1 MESNENNT
9 TNEIITSKNN
19 DTTTE
24 TITNK
29 NNDTTT
35 ETITNKN
42 NYTTTETTTNM
53 NENTPTE
60 TITNMNN
67 DTPTETTTNK
77 NNDTPTETITNMNN
91 ETTTETTNVNKNNKN
106 KKKKIIIIA
115 IVLLIVAT
123 IGCIY
128 FFKIKDNNTTTSK
141 VGDKKDGNSL
151 TDKDKDKDLS
161 DENYHNKY
169 KLSGNS
175 LEDFDLYFLQLEN
188 ERKNKVYSP
197 LSIKYALSMLNEGAN
212 GKTKKQISSVIGDY
226 NAKKYSN
233 NSNMSFANALFIR
246 DSFKDS
252 IKDSYINTLS
262 NKYNAEVIFDSFK
275 TPNKLNSWVS
285 NKTFKLINNLFDD
298 VSQNN
303 FILANALAIDMEW
316 VNIIGGFVYVNYA
329 HENYFDVITEEHKPK
344 EFDGNQ
350 SVDTLEIFTVAN
362 KYDIVNIFGEQN
374 IRDNITKRYQ
384 DWLNSEE
391 YKKYHAHEENID
403 VETYVN
409 NYIKEINE
417 GYKDLKSSTDFEFY
431 VDNDIKVFAKDL
443 KEYNGITLQYVG
455 IMPKNDSLD
464 NYIKNT
470 NAFKINTII
479 NKLKPIKLESFKEGV
494 ITEIRGFVPMFK
506 FDYDLNIKEDLQK
519 LGITNVFDS
528 NKADLSN
535 ISSSKNYIDDA
546 KQKTNIEFANEGIKA
561 AAVTYVGDF
570 GTGVGGFDYLYDVP
584 VEKINL
590 DFDKPYMFI
599 IRDKNSGE
607 VWFTGTVYKPIEYV
621 AGQF

>member
-9 TNEIITSKNN
+9 TNEIIT
-19 DTTTE
+19 
-24 TITNK
+24 NK
-29 NNDTTT
+29 NNDTT
-35 ETITNKN
+35 N
-42 NYTTTETTTNM
+42 
-53 NENTPTE
+53 
-60 TITNMNN
+60 
-67 DTPTETTTNK
+67 
-77 NNDTPTETITNMNN
+77 
-91 ETTTETTNVNKNNKN
+91 ETTNVNKNKKN

-123 IGCIY
+123 LGCIY

-141 VGDKKDGNSL
+141 VGDKKDDNSL

-316 VNIIGGFVYVNYA
+316 VNVINDLGYFAVSYQ
-329 HENYFDVITEEHKPK
+329 HENYWETRNHYHEST

-350 SVDTLEIFTVAN
+350 SVDTLEIMAVAN

-409 NYIKEINE
+409 NYIKEINK

-431 VDNDIKVFAKDL
+431 VDDDIKVFAKDL

-494 ITEIRGFVPMFK
+494 ITEIRGNIPMFK

-535 ISSSKNYIDDA
+535 ISSSKNYIEDA

-607 VWFTGTVYKPIEYV
+607 VWFTGTVYEPTEYV
-621 AGQF
+621 DGQFEW

>member
-29 NNDTTT
+29 NN
-35 ETITNKN
+35 
-42 NYTTTETTTNM
+42 YTT
-53 NENTPTE
+53 
-60 TITNMNN
+60 
-67 DTPTETTTNK
+67 TETTTNK
-77 NNDTPTETITNMNN
+77 NNDTTNEIITNKNN

-115 IVLLIVAT
+115 IILLIVAT
-123 IGCIY
+123 LGCIY

-141 VGDKKDGNSL
+141 VGDKKDDNSL

-161 DENYHNKY
+161 DENYNNKY

-316 VNIIGGFVYVNYA
+316 VNVINDLGYFAVSYQ
-329 HENYFDVITEEHKPK
+329 HENYWETRNHYHEST

-350 SVDTLEIFTVAN
+350 SVDTLEIMAVAN

-409 NYIKEINE
+409 NYIKEINK

-470 NAFKINTII
+470 NAFKINAII

-494 ITEIRGFVPMFK
+494 ITEIRGNIPMFK

-535 ISSSKNYIDDA
+535 ISSSKNYIEDA

-607 VWFTGTVYKPIEYV
+607 VWFTGTVYEPTEYV
-621 AGQF
+621 AGQFEW

>member
-9 TNEIITSKNN
+9 TNETTTNMNNDTTNETITNMNN

-24 TITNK
+24 TTTNK

-35 ETITNKN
+35 ET
-42 NYTTTETTTNM
+42 
-53 NENTPTE
+53 
-60 TITNMNN
+60 
-67 DTPTETTTNK
+67 
-77 NNDTPTETITNMNN
+77 
-91 ETTTETTNVNKNNKN
+91 TNVKKN

-123 IGCIY
+123 LGCIY

-141 VGDKKDGNSL
+141 VGDKKDDNSL

-161 DENYHNKY
+161 DENYNNKY

-275 TPNKLNSWVS
+275 TPDKLNSWVS

-316 VNIIGGFVYVNYA
+316 VNVINDLGYFAVSYQ
-329 HENYFDVITEEHKPK
+329 HENYWETRNHYHEST

-350 SVDTLEIFTVAN
+350 SVDTLEIMAVAN

-409 NYIKEINE
+409 NYIKEINK

-431 VDNDIKVFAKDL
+431 VDDDIKAFSKDL

-494 ITEIRGFVPMFK
+494 ITEIRGNIPMFK

-535 ISSSKNYIDDA
+535 ISSSKNYIEDA

-621 AGQF
+621 AGQFER

>member
-9 TNEIITSKNN
+9 TNEI
-19 DTTTE
+19 
-24 TITNK
+24 ITNK

-42 NYTTTETTTNM
+42 NETT
-53 NENTPTE
+53 TE
-60 TITNMNN
+60 TITN
-67 DTPTETTTNK
+67 K
-77 NNDTPTETITNMNN
+77 NN
-91 ETTTETTNVNKNNKN
+91 ETTTETTNMNNDTTNEIITNKNNETPTETINVNKNKQN

-123 IGCIY
+123 LGCIY

-161 DENYHNKY
+161 DENYNNKY

-316 VNIIGGFVYVNYA
+316 VNVIKGFVYVDYTLSHKNYSA
-329 HENYFDVITEEHKPK
+329 VLHIHHIPK

-350 SVDTLEIFTVAN
+350 QADTLGIMAVAN

-384 DWLNSEE
+384 NWLNSED
-391 YKKYHAHEENID
+391 YEEESCDPGKDLD

-409 NYIKEINE
+409 NYIKEINK
-417 GYKDLKSSTDFEFY
+417 GYKDLESSTDFEFY

-494 ITEIRGFVPMFK
+494 ITEISGFVPMFK

-535 ISSSKNYIDDA
+535 ISSSKNYIEQA
-546 KQKTNIEFANEGIKA
+546 KQKINIEFANEGIKA
-561 AAVTYVGDF
+561 AAVVELGAWGGYAPC
-570 GTGVGGFDYLYDVP
+570 GFDYLYDVP

-607 VWFTGTVYKPIEYV
+607 VWFTGTVYEPTEYV
-621 AGQF
+621 DGQFEW

>member
-9 TNEIITSKNN
+9 TNE
-19 DTTTE
+19 TT
-24 TITNK
+24 TNK

-42 NYTTTETTTNM
+42 NE
-53 NENTPTE
+53 TPTE
-60 TITNMNN
+60 TI
-67 DTPTETTTNK
+67 
-77 NNDTPTETITNMNN
+77 
-91 ETTTETTNVNKNNKN
+91 NVNKNKQN

-316 VNIIGGFVYVNYA
+316 VNVINDLGYFAVSYQ
-329 HENYFDVITEEHKPK
+329 HENYWETRNHYHEST

-350 SVDTLEIFTVAN
+350 SVDTLEIMAVAN

-621 AGQF
+621 AGQIER

>member
-24 TITNK
+24 TITN
-29 NNDTTT
+29 
-35 ETITNKN
+35 
-42 NYTTTETTTNM
+42 
-53 NENTPTE
+53 
-60 TITNMNN
+60 MNN
-67 DTPTETTTNK
+67 D
-77 NNDTPTETITNMNN
+77 
-91 ETTTETTNVNKNNKN
+91 TTNVNKNNKN

-123 IGCIY
+123 LGCIY

-141 VGDKKDGNSL
+141 VGDKKDDNSL

-161 DENYHNKY
+161 DENYNNKY

-246 DSFKDS
+246 DTFKDS

-316 VNIIGGFVYVNYA
+316 VNVINDLGYFAVSYQ
-329 HENYFDVITEEHKPK
+329 HENYWETRNHYHEST

-350 SVDTLEIFTVAN
+350 SVDTLEIMAVAN

-409 NYIKEINE
+409 NYIKEINK

-431 VDNDIKVFAKDL
+431 VDDDIKVFAKDL

-494 ITEIRGFVPMFK
+494 ITEIRGNIPMFK

-535 ISSSKNYIDDA
+535 ISSSKNYIEDA

-621 AGQF
+621 SGQFERY

>member
-42 NYTTTETTTNM
+42 NDTT
-53 NENTPTE
+53 TE

-67 DTPTETTTNK
+67 D
-77 NNDTPTETITNMNN
+77 
-91 ETTTETTNVNKNNKN
+91 TTNVNKNNKN

-123 IGCIY
+123 LGCIY

-141 VGDKKDGNSL
+141 VGDKKDDNSL

-161 DENYHNKY
+161 DENYNNKY

-246 DSFKDS
+246 DTFKDS

-316 VNIIGGFVYVNYA
+316 VNVINDLGYFAVSYQ
-329 HENYFDVITEEHKPK
+329 HENYWETRNHYHEST

-350 SVDTLEIFTVAN
+350 SVDTLEIMAVAN

-409 NYIKEINE
+409 NYIKEINK

-431 VDNDIKVFAKDL
+431 VDDDIKVFAKDL

-494 ITEIRGFVPMFK
+494 ITEIRGNIPMFK

-535 ISSSKNYIDDA
+535 ISSSKNYIEDA

-621 AGQF
+621 SGQFERY

>member
-9 TNEIITSKNN
+9 TNEIITNMNN

-24 TITNK
+24 TI
-29 NNDTTT
+29 
-35 ETITNKN
+35 
-42 NYTTTETTTNM
+42 TNM

-60 TITNMNN
+60 TITN
-67 DTPTETTTNK
+67 K
-77 NNDTPTETITNMNN
+77 NN

-123 IGCIY
+123 LGCIY

-275 TPNKLNSWVS
+275 TPDKLNSWVS

-316 VNIIGGFVYVNYA
+316 VNVINDLGYFAVSYQ
-329 HENYFDVITEEHKPK
+329 HENYWETRNHYHEST

-350 SVDTLEIFTVAN
+350 SVDTLEIMAVAN

-409 NYIKEINE
+409 NYIKEINK

-431 VDNDIKVFAKDL
+431 VDDDIKAFSKDL

-494 ITEIRGFVPMFK
+494 ITEIRGNIPMFK

-535 ISSSKNYIDDA
+535 ISSSKNYIEDA

-621 AGQF
+621 AGQFER

>member
-9 TNEIITSKNN
+9 TNEIITNKNNDTTNEIITNKNNDTTNETITNKNNDTATETTTNMNNDTTNETITNKNN

-35 ETITNKN
+35 ET
-42 NYTTTETTTNM
+42 
-53 NENTPTE
+53 
-60 TITNMNN
+60 
-67 DTPTETTTNK
+67 
-77 NNDTPTETITNMNN
+77 
-91 ETTTETTNVNKNNKN
+91 TNVNKNKKN

-123 IGCIY
+123 LGCIY

-316 VNIIGGFVYVNYA
+316 VNVISGVDGWVFVDYTLSSHKNYHA
-329 HENYFDVITEEHKPK
+329 ASRDGHMPK

-350 SVDTLEIFTVAN
+350 SVDTLEILTVAN

-384 DWLNSEE
+384 NWLNSEN
-391 YKKYHAHEENID
+391 YEEESCHPGKDLD

-431 VDNDIKVFAKDL
+431 VDDDIKVFAKDL

-470 NAFKINTII
+470 NAFKINAII

-494 ITEIRGFVPMFK
+494 ITEIRGNIPMFK
-506 FDYDLNIKEDLQK
+506 FDYELNVKEDLQK

-535 ISSSKNYIDDA
+535 ISSSKNYIEQA
-546 KQKTNIEFANEGIKA
+546 KQKINIEFANEGIKA
-561 AAVTYVGDF
+561 AAVTELG
-570 GTGVGGFDYLYDVP
+570 GWGGGPPCGFDYLYDVP

-599 IRDKNSGE
+599 IRDKNSSE

-621 AGQF
+621 VGQFE

>member
-1 MESNENNT
+1 MNENTPTETITNMNENTPTETITNKNNDTTTETT
-9 TNEIITSKNN
+9 TNKNN

-35 ETITNKN
+35 ET
-42 NYTTTETTTNM
+42 
-53 NENTPTE
+53 
-60 TITNMNN
+60 
-67 DTPTETTTNK
+67 
-77 NNDTPTETITNMNN
+77 
-91 ETTTETTNVNKNNKN
+91 TNVNKNKKN

-123 IGCIY
+123 LGCIY

-161 DENYHNKY
+161 DENYNNKY

-316 VNIIGGFVYVNYA
+316 VNVINDLGYFAVSYQ
-329 HENYFDVITEEHKPK
+329 HENYWETRNHYHEST

-350 SVDTLEIFTVAN
+350 SVDTLEIMAVAN

-409 NYIKEINE
+409 NYIKEINK

-431 VDNDIKVFAKDL
+431 VDDDIKAFAKDL

-494 ITEIRGFVPMFK
+494 ITEIRGNIPMFK

-535 ISSSKNYIDDA
+535 ISSSKNYIEDA

-621 AGQF
+621 AGQFER

>member
-9 TNEIITSKNN
+9 TNE
-19 DTTTE
+19 TT
-24 TITNK
+24 
-29 NNDTTT
+29 
-35 ETITNKN
+35 
-42 NYTTTETTTNM
+42 
-53 NENTPTE
+53 
-60 TITNMNN
+60 TNMNN
-67 DTPTETTTNK
+67 DTTNETTTNK
-77 NNDTPTETITNMNN
+77 NNDT
-91 ETTTETTNVNKNNKN
+91 TTDTTNVNKNKKN

-123 IGCIY
+123 LGCIY

-141 VGDKKDGNSL
+141 VGDKKDDNSL

-161 DENYHNKY
+161 DENYNNKY

-316 VNIIGGFVYVNYA
+316 VNVISGVDGWVFVDYTLSSHKNYHA
-329 HENYFDVITEEHKPK
+329 ASRDGHMPK

-350 SVDTLEIFTVAN
+350 SVDTLEILTVAN

-384 DWLNSEE
+384 NWLNSEN
-391 YKKYHAHEENID
+391 YEEESCHPGKDLD

-470 NAFKINTII
+470 NAFKINAII

-494 ITEIRGFVPMFK
+494 ITEIRGNIPMFK
-506 FDYDLNIKEDLQK
+506 FDYELNVKEDLQK

-535 ISSSKNYIDDA
+535 ISSSKNYIEQA
-546 KQKTNIEFANEGIKA
+546 KQKINIEFANEGIKA
-561 AAVTYVGDF
+561 AAVTELG
-570 GTGVGGFDYLYDVP
+570 GWGGGPPCGFDYLYDVP

-599 IRDKNSGE
+599 IRDKNSSE

-621 AGQF
+621 VGQFE

>member
-9 TNEIITSKNN
+9 TNETTTNMNN
-19 DTTTE
+19 DTTNE

-35 ETITNKN
+35 
-42 NYTTTETTTNM
+42 
-53 NENTPTE
+53 
-60 TITNMNN
+60 
-67 DTPTETTTNK
+67 D
-77 NNDTPTETITNMNN
+77 
-91 ETTTETTNVNKNNKN
+91 TTNVNKNNKN

-123 IGCIY
+123 LGCIY

-141 VGDKKDGNSL
+141 VGDKKDDNSL

-161 DENYHNKY
+161 DENYNNKY

-316 VNIIGGFVYVNYA
+316 VNVISGVDGWVFVDYTLSSHKNYHA
-329 HENYFDVITEEHKPK
+329 ASRDGHMPK

-350 SVDTLEIFTVAN
+350 SVDTLEILTVAN

-384 DWLNSEE
+384 NWLNSEN
-391 YKKYHAHEENID
+391 YEEESCHPGKDLD

-431 VDNDIKVFAKDL
+431 VDDDIKVFAKDL

-470 NAFKINTII
+470 NAFKINAII

-494 ITEIRGFVPMFK
+494 ITEIRGNIPMFK
-506 FDYDLNIKEDLQK
+506 FDYELNVKEDLQK

-535 ISSSKNYIDDA
+535 ISSSKNYIEQA
-546 KQKTNIEFANEGIKA
+546 KQKINIEFANEGIKA
-561 AAVTYVGDF
+561 AAVTELG
-570 GTGVGGFDYLYDVP
+570 GWGGGPPCGFDYLYDVP

-599 IRDKNSGE
+599 IRDKNSSE

-621 AGQF
+621 VGQFE

>member
-9 TNEIITSKNN
+9 TKEI
-19 DTTTE
+19 
-24 TITNK
+24 ITNK

-35 ETITNKN
+35 ETTTNKN
-42 NYTTTETTTNM
+42 N
-53 NENTPTE
+53 
-60 TITNMNN
+60 
-67 DTPTETTTNK
+67 DTATETTTNK
-77 NNDTPTETITNMNN
+77 NNDTTT
-91 ETTTETTNVNKNNKN
+91 ETTTNKNNDTTTDTTNVNKNKKN

-123 IGCIY
+123 LGCIY

-141 VGDKKDGNSL
+141 VGGKKDDNSL

-161 DENYHNKY
+161 DENYNNKY

-316 VNIIGGFVYVNYA
+316 VNVINDLGYFAVSYQ
-329 HENYFDVITEEHKPK
+329 HENYWETRNHYHEST

-350 SVDTLEIFTVAN
+350 SVDTLEIMAVAN
-362 KYDIVNIFGEQN
+362 KYDIVNTLGEQN
-374 IRDNITKRYQ
+374 IRDNIRKRYQ
-384 DWLNSEE
+384 NWLNSEEYEE

-431 VDNDIKVFAKDL
+431 VDDDIKVFAKDL

-470 NAFKINTII
+470 NAFKINAII

-494 ITEIRGFVPMFK
+494 ITEIRGNIPMFK
-506 FDYDLNIKEDLQK
+506 FDYELNVKEDLQK

-535 ISSSKNYIDDA
+535 ISSSKNYIEQA
-546 KQKTNIEFANEGIKA
+546 KQKINIEFANEGIKA

-570 GTGVGGFDYLYDVP
+570 GMGVGGFDYLYDVP

-621 AGQF
+621 FGQFER

>member
-9 TNEIITSKNN
+9 TNEIIT
-19 DTTTE
+19 
-24 TITNK
+24 NK
-29 NNDTTT
+29 
-35 ETITNKN
+35 
-42 NYTTTETTTNM
+42 

-60 TITNMNN
+60 I
-67 DTPTETTTNK
+67 
-77 NNDTPTETITNMNN
+77 
-91 ETTTETTNVNKNNKN
+91 TNVNKN
-106 KKKKIIIIA
+106 KKRKIIIIA
-115 IVLLIVAT
+115 IVLLIVA
-123 IGCIY
+123 IVACIY

-141 VGDKKDGNSL
+141 AGDKKDGNSL

-161 DENYHNKY
+161 DENYNNKY

-316 VNIIGGFVYVNYA
+316 VNVINNLGAFIVSYQ
-329 HENYFDVITEEHKPK
+329 HENYMETRNHYHEST

-350 SVDTLEIFTVAN
+350 NVDTLEIMAVAN
-362 KYDIVNIFGEQN
+362 KYDIVNTLGEQN
-374 IRDNITKRYQ
+374 IRNNITKRYQ
-384 DWLNSEE
+384 NWLNSEE
-391 YKKYHAHEENID
+391 YEVESCDPGNDLD

-470 NAFKINTII
+470 NAFKINAII

-494 ITEIRGFVPMFK
+494 ITEIRGNIPIFK
-506 FDYDLNIKEDLQK
+506 FDYELNVKEDLQK

-535 ISSSKNYIDDA
+535 ISSSKNYIEQA

-561 AAVTYVGDF
+561 AAVTYIGDF
-570 GTGVGGFDYLYDVP
+570 GGSCVGFDYLYDVP

-621 AGQF
+621 NGQFDR

>member
-9 TNEIITSKNN
+9 TNETITNMN
-19 DTTTE
+19 ENTPTE

-42 NYTTTETTTNM
+42 N
-53 NENTPTE
+53 
-60 TITNMNN
+60 
-67 DTPTETTTNK
+67 D
-77 NNDTPTETITNMNN
+77 
-91 ETTTETTNVNKNNKN
+91 TTTETTNVNKNNKN

-316 VNIIGGFVYVNYA
+316 VNVIDGFVYVDYTWSHKNYEA
-329 HENYFDVITEEHKPK
+329 VSRDGHMPK

-350 SVDTLEIFTVAN
+350 QADTYEILTVAN
-362 KYDIVNIFGEQN
+362 KYDIVNTLGEQN

-384 DWLNSEE
+384 NWLNSED
-391 YKKYHAHEENID
+391 YEEESCHPGKDLD

-409 NYIKEINE
+409 NYIKEINK
-417 GYKDLKSSTDFEFY
+417 GYKDLKNSTDFEFY

-470 NAFKINTII
+470 NAFKINAII

-494 ITEIRGFVPMFK
+494 ITEIRGNIPMFK

-535 ISSSKNYIDDA
+535 ISSSKNYIEQA
-546 KQKTNIEFANEGIKA
+546 KQKINIEFANEGIKA
-561 AAVTYVGDF
+561 AAVVELGAW
-570 GTGVGGFDYLYDVP
+570 GSAGPCGFDYLYDVP

-621 AGQF
+621 SGQFERY

>member
-9 TNEIITSKNN
+9 TNEIITNMNN

-24 TITNK
+24 TITNMNNDITNETTTNK

-35 ETITNKN
+35 ETITN
-42 NYTTTETTTNM
+42 
-53 NENTPTE
+53 
-60 TITNMNN
+60 MNN
-67 DTPTETTTNK
+67 D
-77 NNDTPTETITNMNN
+77 
-91 ETTTETTNVNKNNKN
+91 TTNVNKNNKN

-123 IGCIY
+123 LGCIY

-141 VGDKKDGNSL
+141 VGDKKDDNSL

-161 DENYHNKY
+161 DENYNNKY

-246 DSFKDS
+246 DTFKDS

-316 VNIIGGFVYVNYA
+316 VNVINDLGYFAVSYQ
-329 HENYFDVITEEHKPK
+329 HENYWETRNHYHEST

-350 SVDTLEIFTVAN
+350 SVDTLEIMAVAN

-409 NYIKEINE
+409 NYIKEINK

-431 VDNDIKVFAKDL
+431 VDDDIKVFAKDL

-494 ITEIRGFVPMFK
+494 ITEIRGNIPMFK

-535 ISSSKNYIDDA
+535 ISSSKNYIEDA

-621 AGQF
+621 SGQFERY

>member
-9 TNEIITSKNN
+9 TNEIITNMNN

-24 TITNK
+24 TI
-29 NNDTTT
+29 
-35 ETITNKN
+35 
-42 NYTTTETTTNM
+42 TNM

-60 TITNMNN
+60 TITN
-67 DTPTETTTNK
+67 K
-77 NNDTPTETITNMNN
+77 NN

-123 IGCIY
+123 LGCIY

-141 VGDKKDGNSL
+141 VGDKKDDNSL

-161 DENYHNKY
+161 DENYNNKY

-316 VNIIGGFVYVNYA
+316 VNVINDLGYFAVSYQ
-329 HENYFDVITEEHKPK
+329 HENYWETRNHYHEST

-350 SVDTLEIFTVAN
+350 SVDTLEIMAVAN

-409 NYIKEINE
+409 NYIKEINK

-431 VDNDIKVFAKDL
+431 VDDDIKVFAKDL

-494 ITEIRGFVPMFK
+494 ITEIRGNIPMFK

-535 ISSSKNYIDDA
+535 ISSSKNYIEDA

-621 AGQF
+621 SGQFERY

>member
-9 TNEIITSKNN
+9 TNETTTNMNNDTTNETITNMNN

-35 ETITNKN
+35 
-42 NYTTTETTTNM
+42 
-53 NENTPTE
+53 
-60 TITNMNN
+60 
-67 DTPTETTTNK
+67 D
-77 NNDTPTETITNMNN
+77 
-91 ETTTETTNVNKNNKN
+91 TTNVNKNNKN

-123 IGCIY
+123 LGCIY

-141 VGDKKDGNSL
+141 VGDKKDDNSL

-161 DENYHNKY
+161 DENYNNKY

-316 VNIIGGFVYVNYA
+316 VNVISGVDGWVFVDYTLSSHKNYHA
-329 HENYFDVITEEHKPK
+329 ASRDGHMPK

-350 SVDTLEIFTVAN
+350 SVDTLEILTVAN

-384 DWLNSEE
+384 NWLNSEN
-391 YKKYHAHEENID
+391 YEEESCHPGKDLD

-470 NAFKINTII
+470 NAFKINAII

-494 ITEIRGFVPMFK
+494 ITEIRGNIPMFK
-506 FDYDLNIKEDLQK
+506 FDYELNVKEDLQK

-535 ISSSKNYIDDA
+535 ISSSKNYIEQA
-546 KQKTNIEFANEGIKA
+546 KQKINIEFANEGIKA
-561 AAVTYVGDF
+561 AAVTELG
-570 GTGVGGFDYLYDVP
+570 GWGGGPPCGFDYLYDVP

-599 IRDKNSGE
+599 IRDKNSSE

-621 AGQF
+621 VGQFE

>member
-9 TNEIITSKNN
+9 TNEIITNKNN
-19 DTTTE
+19 DTTTETTTNKNNDTTNE

-29 NNDTTT
+29 NNDTTN
-35 ETITNKN
+35 ET
-42 NYTTTETTTNM
+42 
-53 NENTPTE
+53 
-60 TITNMNN
+60 TNMNN
-67 DTPTETTTNK
+67 DTTTET
-77 NNDTPTETITNMNN
+77 TNMNN
-91 ETTTETTNVNKNNKN
+91 DTTTETTNVNKNKKN

-123 IGCIY
+123 LGCIY

-161 DENYHNKY
+161 DENYNNKY

-316 VNIIGGFVYVNYA
+316 VNVINDLGIFIVSYQ
-329 HENYFDVITEEHKPK
+329 HENYWETRNHYHEST

-350 SVDTLEIFTVAN
+350 SVDTLEIMAVAN

-391 YKKYHAHEENID
+391 YEEYKKYHAHEKNID

-470 NAFKINTII
+470 NAFKINAII

-494 ITEIRGFVPMFK
+494 ITEIRGNIPMFK

-519 LGITNVFDS
+519 L
-528 NKADLSN
+528 
-535 ISSSKNYIDDA
+535 
-546 KQKTNIEFANEGIKA
+546 
-561 AAVTYVGDF
+561 
-570 GTGVGGFDYLYDVP
+570 
-584 VEKINL
+584 
-590 DFDKPYMFI
+590 
-599 IRDKNSGE
+599 
-607 VWFTGTVYKPIEYV
+607 
-621 AGQF
+621 

>member
-9 TNEIITSKNN
+9 TKEIITNKNNDTTTETTTNKNNDTETETTTNKNN

-35 ETITNKN
+35 
-42 NYTTTETTTNM
+42 
-53 NENTPTE
+53 
-60 TITNMNN
+60 
-67 DTPTETTTNK
+67 D
-77 NNDTPTETITNMNN
+77 
-91 ETTTETTNVNKNNKN
+91 TTNVNKNKKN

-123 IGCIY
+123 LGCIY

-141 VGDKKDGNSL
+141 VGDKKDDNSL

-161 DENYHNKY
+161 DENYNNKY

-316 VNIIGGFVYVNYA
+316 VNVIGGFVYVDYA
-329 HENYFDVITEEHKPK
+329 HENYFDVNTEEHKPK

-350 SVDTLEIFTVAN
+350 SVDTLEILTVAN

-384 DWLNSEE
+384 NWLNSEE
-391 YKKYHAHEENID
+391 YEVESCDPGNDLD

-494 ITEIRGFVPMFK
+494 ITEIRGNIPMFK
-506 FDYDLNIKEDLQK
+506 FDYELNVKEDLQK

-535 ISSSKNYIDDA
+535 ISSSKNYIEQA
-546 KQKTNIEFANEGIKA
+546 KQKINIEFANEGIKA
-561 AAVTYVGDF
+561 AAVTDLG
-570 GTGVGGFDYLYDVP
+570 GWGGSCHGFDYLYDVP
-584 VEKINL
+584 VEKINI

>member
-9 TNEIITSKNN
+9 TTEIITSKNN
-19 DTTTE
+19 D
-24 TITNK
+24 
-29 NNDTTT
+29 
-35 ETITNKN
+35 
-42 NYTTTETTTNM
+42 
-53 NENTPTE
+53 
-60 TITNMNN
+60 
-67 DTPTETTTNK
+67 
-77 NNDTPTETITNMNN
+77 
-91 ETTTETTNVNKNNKN
+91 TTTETTNVNKNNKN

-123 IGCIY
+123 LGCIY

-161 DENYHNKY
+161 DENYNNKY

-246 DSFKDS
+246 DTFKDS

-316 VNIIGGFVYVNYA
+316 VNVINDLGYFAVSYQ
-329 HENYFDVITEEHKPK
+329 HENYWETRNHYHEST

-350 SVDTLEIFTVAN
+350 SVDTLEIMAVAN

-409 NYIKEINE
+409 NYIKEINK

-494 ITEIRGFVPMFK
+494 ITEIRGNIPMFK

-535 ISSSKNYIDDA
+535 ISSSKNYIEDA

-621 AGQF
+621 SGQFERY

>member
-35 ETITNKN
+35 ET
-42 NYTTTETTTNM
+42 
-53 NENTPTE
+53 
-60 TITNMNN
+60 
-67 DTPTETTTNK
+67 
-77 NNDTPTETITNMNN
+77 
-91 ETTTETTNVNKNNKN
+91 TNVNKNKKN

-123 IGCIY
+123 LGCIY

-141 VGDKKDGNSL
+141 VGDKKDDNSL

-161 DENYHNKY
+161 DENYNNKY

-262 NKYNAEVIFDSFK
+262 NKYNAEVIFDSFQ

-285 NKTFKLINNLFDD
+285 NKTFKLINNLFND

-316 VNIIGGFVYVNYA
+316 VNVISGVDGWVFVDYTLSSHKNYHA
-329 HENYFDVITEEHKPK
+329 ASRDGHMPK

-350 SVDTLEIFTVAN
+350 SVDTLEILTVAN

-384 DWLNSEE
+384 NWLNSEN
-391 YKKYHAHEENID
+391 YEEESCHPGKDLD

-431 VDNDIKVFAKDL
+431 VDDDIKVFAKDL

-470 NAFKINTII
+470 NAFKINAII

-494 ITEIRGFVPMFK
+494 ITEIRGNIPMFK
-506 FDYDLNIKEDLQK
+506 FDYELNVKEDLQK

-535 ISSSKNYIDDA
+535 ISSSKNYIEQA
-546 KQKTNIEFANEGIKA
+546 KQKINIEFANEGIKA
-561 AAVTYVGDF
+561 AAVTELG
-570 GTGVGGFDYLYDVP
+570 GWGGGPPCGFDYLYDVP

-599 IRDKNSGE
+599 IRDKNSSE

-621 AGQF
+621 VGQFE

>member
-9 TNEIITSKNN
+9 TNEIITNMNN
-19 DTTTE
+19 DTTTD
-24 TITNK
+24 TTTNK

-35 ETITNKN
+35 
-42 NYTTTETTTNM
+42 
-53 NENTPTE
+53 
-60 TITNMNN
+60 
-67 DTPTETTTNK
+67 D
-77 NNDTPTETITNMNN
+77 
-91 ETTTETTNVNKNNKN
+91 TTNVNKNKKN

-123 IGCIY
+123 LGCIY

-141 VGDKKDGNSL
+141 VGDKKDDNSL

-246 DSFKDS
+246 DTFKDS

-316 VNIIGGFVYVNYA
+316 VNVINDLGYFAVSYQ
-329 HENYFDVITEEHKPK
+329 HENYWETRNHYHEST

-350 SVDTLEIFTVAN
+350 SVDTLEIMAVAN

-409 NYIKEINE
+409 NYIKEINK

-431 VDNDIKVFAKDL
+431 VDDDIKVFAKDL

-494 ITEIRGFVPMFK
+494 ITEIRGNIPMFK

-535 ISSSKNYIDDA
+535 ISSSKNYIEDA

-621 AGQF
+621 SGQFERY

>member
-9 TNEIITSKNN
+9 TKEI
-19 DTTTE
+19 
-24 TITNK
+24 ITNK

-35 ETITNKN
+35 ETTTNKN
-42 NYTTTETTTNM
+42 N
-53 NENTPTE
+53 
-60 TITNMNN
+60 
-67 DTPTETTTNK
+67 DTATETTTNK
-77 NNDTPTETITNMNN
+77 NNDTTT
-91 ETTTETTNVNKNNKN
+91 ETTTNKNNDTATETTTNKNNDTTTETTTNKNNDTTTDTTNVNKNKKN

-123 IGCIY
+123 LGCIY

-141 VGDKKDGNSL
+141 VGDKKDDNSL

-161 DENYHNKY
+161 DENYNNKY

-316 VNIIGGFVYVNYA
+316 VNVINDLGYFAVSYQ
-329 HENYFDVITEEHKPK
+329 HENYWETRNHYHEST

-350 SVDTLEIFTVAN
+350 SVDTLEIMAVAN
-362 KYDIVNIFGEQN
+362 KYDIVNTLGEQN
-374 IRDNITKRYQ
+374 IRDNIRKRYQ
-384 DWLNSEE
+384 NWLNSEEYEE

-417 GYKDLKSSTDFEFY
+417 GYKDLKNSTDFEFY
-431 VDNDIKVFAKDL
+431 VDDDIKVFAKDL

-470 NAFKINTII
+470 NAFKINAII

-494 ITEIRGFVPMFK
+494 ITEIRGNIPMFK

-535 ISSSKNYIDDA
+535 ISSSKNYIEEA
-546 KQKTNIEFANEGIKA
+546 KQKINIEFANEGIKA

-570 GTGVGGFDYLYDVP
+570 GMGVGGFDYLYDVP

-621 AGQF
+621 FGQFER

>member
-9 TNEIITSKNN
+9 TTEIITSKNN
-19 DTTTE
+19 D
-24 TITNK
+24 
-29 NNDTTT
+29 
-35 ETITNKN
+35 
-42 NYTTTETTTNM
+42 
-53 NENTPTE
+53 
-60 TITNMNN
+60 
-67 DTPTETTTNK
+67 
-77 NNDTPTETITNMNN
+77 
-91 ETTTETTNVNKNNKN
+91 TTTETTNVNKNNKN

-123 IGCIY
+123 LGCIY

-246 DSFKDS
+246 DTFKDS

-316 VNIIGGFVYVNYA
+316 VNVINDLGYFAVSYQ
-329 HENYFDVITEEHKPK
+329 HENYWETRNHYHEST

-350 SVDTLEIFTVAN
+350 SVDTLEIMAVAN

-409 NYIKEINE
+409 NYIKEINK

-431 VDNDIKVFAKDL
+431 VDDDIKVFAKDL

-494 ITEIRGFVPMFK
+494 ITEIRGNIPMFK

-535 ISSSKNYIDDA
+535 ISSSKNYIEDA

-621 AGQF
+621 SGQFERY

>member
-24 TITNK
+24 TTTNK
-29 NNDTTT
+29 NNDTA
-35 ETITNKN
+35 
-42 NYTTTETTTNM
+42 TETTTNM
-53 NENTPTE
+53 NNDTTNE
-60 TITNMNN
+60 TI
-67 DTPTETTTNK
+67 
-77 NNDTPTETITNMNN
+77 
-91 ETTTETTNVNKNNKN
+91 NVNKNKKN

-123 IGCIY
+123 LGCIY

-141 VGDKKDGNSL
+141 VGDKKDDNSL

-161 DENYHNKY
+161 DENYNNKY

-316 VNIIGGFVYVNYA
+316 VNVISGVDGWVFVDYTLSSHKNYHA
-329 HENYFDVITEEHKPK
+329 ASRDGHMPK

-350 SVDTLEIFTVAN
+350 SVDTLEILTVAN

-384 DWLNSEE
+384 NWLNSEN
-391 YKKYHAHEENID
+391 YEEESCHPGKDLD

-470 NAFKINTII
+470 NAFKINAII

-494 ITEIRGFVPMFK
+494 ITEIRGNIPMFK
-506 FDYDLNIKEDLQK
+506 FDYELNVKEDLQK

-535 ISSSKNYIDDA
+535 ISSSKNYIEQA
-546 KQKTNIEFANEGIKA
+546 KQKINIEFANEGIKA
-561 AAVTYVGDF
+561 AAVTELG
-570 GTGVGGFDYLYDVP
+570 GWGGGPPCGFDYLYDVP

-599 IRDKNSGE
+599 IRDKNSSE

-621 AGQF
+621 VGQFE

>member
-1 MESNENNT
+1 M
-9 TNEIITSKNN
+9 
-19 DTTTE
+19 
-24 TITNK
+24 
-29 NNDTTT
+29 
-35 ETITNKN
+35 
-42 NYTTTETTTNM
+42 
-53 NENTPTE
+53 
-60 TITNMNN
+60 
-67 DTPTETTTNK
+67 
-77 NNDTPTETITNMNN
+77 
-91 ETTTETTNVNKNNKN
+91 
-106 KKKKIIIIA
+106 
-115 IVLLIVAT
+115 AT
-123 IGCIY
+123 LGCIY

-141 VGDKKDGNSL
+141 VGDKKDDNSL

-161 DENYHNKY
+161 DENYNNKY

-275 TPNKLNSWVS
+275 TPDKLNSWVS

-316 VNIIGGFVYVNYA
+316 VNVINDLGYFAVSYQ
-329 HENYFDVITEEHKPK
+329 HENYWETRNHYHEST

-350 SVDTLEIFTVAN
+350 SVDTLEIMAVAN

-409 NYIKEINE
+409 NYIKEINK

-431 VDNDIKVFAKDL
+431 VDDDIKAFSKDL

-494 ITEIRGFVPMFK
+494 ITEIRGNIPMFK

-535 ISSSKNYIDDA
+535 ISSSKNYIEDA

-621 AGQF
+621 AGQFER

>member
-9 TNEIITSKNN
+9 P
-19 DTTTE
+19 TE
-24 TITNK
+24 TI
-29 NNDTTT
+29 
-35 ETITNKN
+35 
-42 NYTTTETTTNM
+42 TNM

-60 TITNMNN
+60 TITNINE
-67 DTPTETTTNK
+67 DTTS
-77 NNDTPTETITNMNN
+77 
-91 ETTTETTNVNKNNKN
+91 ETTNVNQTKKN
-106 KKKKIIIIA
+106 KKRKIIIIA

-123 IGCIY
+123 LGCIY

-151 TDKDKDKDLS
+151 TDKDNDNDLS
-161 DENYHNKY
+161 DENYNNKY

-212 GKTKKQISSVIGDY
+212 GKTKKQISNVIGDY

-316 VNIIGGFVYVNYA
+316 VNVINDLGMFFVSYEDE
-329 HENYFDVITEEHKPK
+329 HENYWESRFDGHSPT

-350 SVDTLEIFTVAN
+350 QADTLEILTVAN

-384 DWLNSEE
+384 NWLNSE
-391 YKKYHAHEENID
+391 KYEEESCDPGKDLD

-409 NYIKEINE
+409 NYIKEINK

-431 VDNDIKVFAKDL
+431 VDDDIKVFAKDL

-470 NAFKINTII
+470 NAFKINAII

-494 ITEIRGFVPMFK
+494 ITEIRGNIPMFK
-506 FDYDLNIKEDLQK
+506 FDYELNVKEDLQK

-535 ISSSKNYIDDA
+535 ISSSKNYIEQA
-546 KQKTNIEFANEGIKA
+546 KQKINIEFANEGIKA
-561 AAVTYVGDF
+561 AAVVELGAW
-570 GTGVGGFDYLYDVP
+570 GSAGPCGFDYLYDVP

-621 AGQF
+621 AGQFEW

>member
-35 ETITNKN
+35 ETITN
-42 NYTTTETTTNM
+42 
-53 NENTPTE
+53 
-60 TITNMNN
+60 MNN
-67 DTPTETTTNK
+67 D
-77 NNDTPTETITNMNN
+77 
-91 ETTTETTNVNKNNKN
+91 TTNVNKNNKN

-123 IGCIY
+123 LGCIY

-141 VGDKKDGNSL
+141 VGDKKDDNSL

-161 DENYHNKY
+161 DENYNNKY

-246 DSFKDS
+246 DTFKDS

-316 VNIIGGFVYVNYA
+316 VNVINDLGYFAVSYQ
-329 HENYFDVITEEHKPK
+329 HENYWETRNHYHEST

-350 SVDTLEIFTVAN
+350 SVDTLEIMAVAN

-409 NYIKEINE
+409 NYIKEINK

-431 VDNDIKVFAKDL
+431 VDDDIKVFAKDL

-494 ITEIRGFVPMFK
+494 ITEIRGNIPMFK

-535 ISSSKNYIDDA
+535 ISSSKNYIEDA

-621 AGQF
+621 SGQFERY

>member
-9 TNEIITSKNN
+9 TNEIITNMNN

-24 TITNK
+24 TI
-29 NNDTTT
+29 
-35 ETITNKN
+35 
-42 NYTTTETTTNM
+42 TNM

-60 TITNMNN
+60 TITN
-67 DTPTETTTNK
+67 K
-77 NNDTPTETITNMNN
+77 NN

-123 IGCIY
+123 LGCIY

-246 DSFKDS
+246 DTFKDS

-316 VNIIGGFVYVNYA
+316 VNVINDLGYFAVSYQ
-329 HENYFDVITEEHKPK
+329 HENYWETRNHYHEST

-350 SVDTLEIFTVAN
+350 SVDTLEIMAVAN

-409 NYIKEINE
+409 NYIKEINK

-431 VDNDIKVFAKDL
+431 VDDDIKAFAKDL

-494 ITEIRGFVPMFK
+494 ITEIRGNIPMFK

-535 ISSSKNYIDDA
+535 ISSSKNYIEDA

-621 AGQF
+621 AGQFER

>member
-35 ETITNKN
+35 ET
-42 NYTTTETTTNM
+42 
-53 NENTPTE
+53 
-60 TITNMNN
+60 
-67 DTPTETTTNK
+67 
-77 NNDTPTETITNMNN
+77 
-91 ETTTETTNVNKNNKN
+91 TNVNKNNKN

-123 IGCIY
+123 LGCIY

-141 VGDKKDGNSL
+141 VGDKKDDNSL

-161 DENYHNKY
+161 DENYNNKY

-262 NKYNAEVIFDSFK
+262 HKYNAEVIFDSFK

-316 VNIIGGFVYVNYA
+316 VNVINDLGYFAVSYQ
-329 HENYFDVITEEHKPK
+329 HENYWETRNHYHEST

-350 SVDTLEIFTVAN
+350 SVDTLEIMAVAN

-409 NYIKEINE
+409 NYIKEINK

-431 VDNDIKVFAKDL
+431 VDDDIKVFAKDL

-494 ITEIRGFVPMFK
+494 ITEIRGNIPMFK

-535 ISSSKNYIDDA
+535 ISSSKNYIEDA

-621 AGQF
+621 SGQFERY

>member
-9 TNEIITSKNN
+9 TNETTTNMNN
-19 DTTTE
+19 DTTNE

-35 ETITNKN
+35 ETT
-42 NYTTTETTTNM
+42 
-53 NENTPTE
+53 
-60 TITNMNN
+60 TNMNN
-67 DTPTETTTNK
+67 DTTNETTTNK
-77 NNDTPTETITNMNN
+77 NNDT
-91 ETTTETTNVNKNNKN
+91 TTDTTNVNKNKKN

-123 IGCIY
+123 LGCIY

-141 VGDKKDGNSL
+141 VGDKKDDNSL

-161 DENYHNKY
+161 DENYNNKY

-316 VNIIGGFVYVNYA
+316 VNVISGVDGWVFVDYTLSSHKNYHA
-329 HENYFDVITEEHKPK
+329 ASRDGHMPK

-350 SVDTLEIFTVAN
+350 SVDTLEILTVAN

-384 DWLNSEE
+384 NWLNSEN
-391 YKKYHAHEENID
+391 YEEESCHPGKDLD

-470 NAFKINTII
+470 NAFKINAII

-494 ITEIRGFVPMFK
+494 ITEIRGNIPMFK
-506 FDYDLNIKEDLQK
+506 FDYELNVKEDLQK

-535 ISSSKNYIDDA
+535 ISSSKNYIEQA
-546 KQKTNIEFANEGIKA
+546 KQKINIEFANEGIKA
-561 AAVTYVGDF
+561 AAVTELG
-570 GTGVGGFDYLYDVP
+570 GWGGGPPCGFDYLYDVP

-599 IRDKNSGE
+599 IRDKNSSE

-621 AGQF
+621 VGQFE

>member
-9 TNEIITSKNN
+9 TNEIIT
-19 DTTTE
+19 
-24 TITNK
+24 
-29 NNDTTT
+29 
-35 ETITNKN
+35 
-42 NYTTTETTTNM
+42 
-53 NENTPTE
+53 
-60 TITNMNN
+60 NMNN
-67 DTPTETTTNK
+67 D
-77 NNDTPTETITNMNN
+77 
-91 ETTTETTNVNKNNKN
+91 TTTETTNVNKNNKN

-123 IGCIY
+123 LGCIY

-275 TPNKLNSWVS
+275 TPDKLNSWVS

-316 VNIIGGFVYVNYA
+316 VNVINDLGYFAVSYQ
-329 HENYFDVITEEHKPK
+329 HENYWETRNHYHEST

-350 SVDTLEIFTVAN
+350 SVDTLEIMAVAN

-409 NYIKEINE
+409 NYIKEINK

-431 VDNDIKVFAKDL
+431 VDDDIKAFSKDL

-494 ITEIRGFVPMFK
+494 ITEIRGNIPMFK

-535 ISSSKNYIDDA
+535 ISSSKNYIEDA

-621 AGQF
+621 AGQFER

>member
-9 TNEIITSKNN
+9 TNEIITNKNN
-19 DTTTE
+19 DTTTETTTNKNNDTTNE

-29 NNDTTT
+29 NNDTTN
-35 ETITNKN
+35 ET
-42 NYTTTETTTNM
+42 
-53 NENTPTE
+53 
-60 TITNMNN
+60 TNMNN
-67 DTPTETTTNK
+67 DTTTET
-77 NNDTPTETITNMNN
+77 TNMNN
-91 ETTTETTNVNKNNKN
+91 DTTTETTNVNKNKKN

-123 IGCIY
+123 LGCIY

-161 DENYHNKY
+161 DENYNNKY

-316 VNIIGGFVYVNYA
+316 VNVINDLGIFIVSYQ
-329 HENYFDVITEEHKPK
+329 HENYWETRNHYHEST

-350 SVDTLEIFTVAN
+350 SVDTLEIMAVAN

-391 YKKYHAHEENID
+391 YEEYKKYHAHE
-403 VETYVN
+403 
-409 NYIKEINE
+409 
-417 GYKDLKSSTDFEFY
+417 
-431 VDNDIKVFAKDL
+431 
-443 KEYNGITLQYVG
+443 
-455 IMPKNDSLD
+455 
-464 NYIKNT
+464 
-470 NAFKINTII
+470 KI
-479 NKLKPIKLESFKEGV
+479 
-494 ITEIRGFVPMFK
+494 
-506 FDYDLNIKEDLQK
+506 
-519 LGITNVFDS
+519 
-528 NKADLSN
+528 
-535 ISSSKNYIDDA
+535 
-546 KQKTNIEFANEGIKA
+546 
-561 AAVTYVGDF
+561 
-570 GTGVGGFDYLYDVP
+570 
-584 VEKINL
+584 
-590 DFDKPYMFI
+590 
-599 IRDKNSGE
+599 
-607 VWFTGTVYKPIEYV
+607 
-621 AGQF
+621 

>member
-9 TNEIITSKNN
+9 TKEIITNKNNDTATETITNMNN

-29 NNDTTT
+29 NNDTT
-35 ETITNKN
+35 N
-42 NYTTTETTTNM
+42 
-53 NENTPTE
+53 
-60 TITNMNN
+60 
-67 DTPTETTTNK
+67 ETTTNK
-77 NNDTPTETITNMNN
+77 NNDTTTETTNMNN
-91 ETTTETTNVNKNNKN
+91 DTTTETTNVNNDTTTETTNVNKNKKN

-123 IGCIY
+123 LGCIY

-141 VGDKKDGNSL
+141 VGDKKDDNSL

-161 DENYHNKY
+161 DENYNNKY

-316 VNIIGGFVYVNYA
+316 VNVIDGFVYVNYTWS
-329 HENYFDVITEEHKPK
+329 HKNYKAVSRDGHMPK

-350 SVDTLEIFTVAN
+350 QADTYEILTVAN

-384 DWLNSEE
+384 NWLNSEN
-391 YKKYHAHEENID
+391 YEEESCDPGKDLD

-431 VDNDIKVFAKDL
+431 VDDDIKVFAKDL

-470 NAFKINTII
+470 NAFKINAII

-494 ITEIRGFVPMFK
+494 ITEIRGNIPMFK

-535 ISSSKNYIDDA
+535 ISSSKNYIEQA
-546 KQKTNIEFANEGIKA
+546 KQKINIEFSNEGIKA
-561 AAVTYVGDF
+561 AAVTEEGGF
-570 GTGVGGFDYLYDVP
+570 GGGSCVGFDYLYDVP

-621 AGQF
+621 VGQFE

>member
-9 TNEIITSKNN
+9 TNETITNKNNDITTETTTNKNN

-29 NNDTTT
+29 NNDTTN

-42 NYTTTETTTNM
+42 NDTTN
-53 NENTPTE
+53 E
-60 TITNMNN
+60 TITNKNN
-67 DTPTETTTNK
+67 DTTTETTTNK
-77 NNDTPTETITNMNN
+77 NNDT
-91 ETTTETTNVNKNNKN
+91 TTETTNVKKN

-115 IVLLIVAT
+115 IVLLIVT
-123 IGCIY
+123 TLGCIY

-141 VGDKKDGNSL
+141 VGDKKDDNSL

-161 DENYHNKY
+161 DENYNNKY

-316 VNIIGGFVYVNYA
+316 VNVINNLGAFIVSYQ
-329 HENYFDVITEEHKPK
+329 HEDYMETCNHYHEST

-350 SVDTLEIFTVAN
+350 SVDTLEIMAVAN
-362 KYDIVNIFGEQN
+362 KYDIVNTLGEQN

-384 DWLNSEE
+384 NWLNSEEYEE

-409 NYIKEINE
+409 NYIKEINK
-417 GYKDLKSSTDFEFY
+417 GYKDLKNSTDFEFY
-431 VDNDIKVFAKDL
+431 VDDDIKVFAKDL

-494 ITEIRGFVPMFK
+494 ITEIRGNIPMFK

-535 ISSSKNYIDDA
+535 ISSSKNYIEDA

-570 GTGVGGFDYLYDVP
+570 GMGVGGFDYLYDVP

-621 AGQF
+621 AGQFERY

>member
-35 ETITNKN
+35 ET
-42 NYTTTETTTNM
+42 
-53 NENTPTE
+53 
-60 TITNMNN
+60 
-67 DTPTETTTNK
+67 
-77 NNDTPTETITNMNN
+77 
-91 ETTTETTNVNKNNKN
+91 TNVNKNNKN

-123 IGCIY
+123 LGCIY

-141 VGDKKDGNSL
+141 VGDKKDDNSL

-161 DENYHNKY
+161 DENYNNKY

-262 NKYNAEVIFDSFK
+262 HKYNAEVIFDSFK

-316 VNIIGGFVYVNYA
+316 VNVIKGFVYVDYMNSHKNYRA
-329 HENYFDVITEEHKPK
+329 VFDIQHIPK

-350 SVDTLEIFTVAN
+350 QADTLGIFALAN
-362 KYDIVNIFGEQN
+362 KYDIVNTLGEQN

-384 DWLNSEE
+384 NWLNSED
-391 YKKYHAHEENID
+391 YEEESCDPGKDLD

-409 NYIKEINE
+409 NYIKEINK
-417 GYKDLKSSTDFEFY
+417 GYKDLESSTDFEFY

-494 ITEIRGFVPMFK
+494 ITEISGFVPMFK

-535 ISSSKNYIDDA
+535 ISSSKNYIEQA
-546 KQKTNIEFANEGIKA
+546 KQKINIEFANEGIKA
-561 AAVTYVGDF
+561 AAVVELGAW
-570 GTGVGGFDYLYDVP
+570 GSAGPCGFNYLYDVP

-607 VWFTGTVYKPIEYV
+607 VWFTGTVYEPTEYV
-621 AGQF
+621 DGQFEW

>member
-9 TNEIITSKNN
+9 TKEI
-19 DTTTE
+19 
-24 TITNK
+24 ITNK

-35 ETITNKN
+35 ET
-42 NYTTTETTTNM
+42 
-53 NENTPTE
+53 
-60 TITNMNN
+60 
-67 DTPTETTTNK
+67 TTNK
-77 NNDTPTETITNMNN
+77 NNDTATETITNKNN
-91 ETTTETTNVNKNNKN
+91 NTTTDTTNVNKNKKN

-123 IGCIY
+123 LGCIY

-141 VGDKKDGNSL
+141 VGDKKDDNSL

-161 DENYHNKY
+161 DENYNNKY

-316 VNIIGGFVYVNYA
+316 VNVISGVDGWVFVDYTLSSHKNYHA
-329 HENYFDVITEEHKPK
+329 ASRDGHMPK

-350 SVDTLEIFTVAN
+350 SVDTLEILTVAN

-384 DWLNSEE
+384 NWLNSEN
-391 YKKYHAHEENID
+391 YEEESCHPGKDLD

-470 NAFKINTII
+470 NAFKINAII

-494 ITEIRGFVPMFK
+494 ITEIRGNIPMFK
-506 FDYDLNIKEDLQK
+506 FDYELNVKEDLQK

-535 ISSSKNYIDDA
+535 ISSSKNYIEQA
-546 KQKTNIEFANEGIKA
+546 KQKINIEFANEGIKA
-561 AAVTYVGDF
+561 AAVTELG
-570 GTGVGGFDYLYDVP
+570 GWGGSPPCGFDYLYDVP

-599 IRDKNSGE
+599 IRDKNSSE

-621 AGQF
+621 VGQFE